1 MWRPHVKHFEE
12 KVKRVRA
19 MARVNGSSFW
29 VSGLLQLV
37 VNCKEKNVI
46 WTRRGFQWAP
56 NPCLLQNTLLF
67 SPLLQIFQKAEP
79 GAAWHNTGELLYM
92 QPTPCR
98 FILQKP
104 KVNTGTS
111 RYLLK
116 NTNKYCLAVPTTPVL
131 TLLLDQTA
139 GRTLPVLSEV
149 MNPGIKCRSM
159 DTNIP
164 FASSGD

>member
-1 MWRPHVKHFEE
+1 MDETGFPMGTESLPPPKHL
-12 KVKRVRA
+12 A
-19 MARVNGSSFW
+19 LQSLAPDIPDSGTWGSLTQYW
-29 VSGLLQLV
+29 GVTV
-37 VNCKEKNVI
+37 HA
-46 WTRRGFQWAP
+46 TY
-56 NPCLLQNTLLF
+56 
-67 SPLLQIFQKAEP
+67 PLSLHTTKTES
-79 GAAWHNTGELLYM
+79 NTG
-92 QPTPCR
+92 P
-98 FILQKP
+98 
-104 KVNTGTS
+104 S

>member
-1 MWRPHVKHFEE
+1 MDETGFPMGTESLPPPKHLALQSLAPDIPESGTW
-12 KVKRVRA
+12 
-19 MARVNGSSFW
+19 GS
-29 VSGLLQLV
+29 L
-37 VNCKEKNVI
+37 
-46 WTRRGFQWAP
+46 
-56 NPCLLQNTLLF
+56 
-67 SPLLQIFQKAEP
+67 
-79 GAAWHNTGELLYM
+79 ELLYM

-104 KVNTGTS
+104 KVNTGPS